1 MPATTS
7 NSEYGRREES
17 IGLALA
23 IAVHLG
29 LAGFLLWRPA
39 GKALVTPPERMTV
52 TLSEE
57 LAPTSTSPE
66 PNAQAAPDAAP
77 EIGEAAPAPEP
88 QPVAKAEPEALPPPP
103 VPKPVAKPQ
112 PRPEPHPIPKPAS
125 RAVQRPAPAA
135 RPSPRAAPRP
145 AQPAPRAAAQPRAT
159 SNAAAARPAQRPS
172 NRPAGASN
180 FADAFK
186 DGVPGAAVK
195 AGASQ
200 NAPAAAIGPD
210 VKASISG
217 AISRQLKPHWT
228 APQGMEA
235 DLLVTRVRFRLAQ
248 DGTLIGQPE
257 VVSQTGVTAA
267 NAAQKARHAEQA
279 IRAVRLAAPFQLPD
293 QYYSVWKSVTTTFDR
308 RLSQ

>member
-88 QPVAKAEPEALPPPP
+88 QPVAKAEPEALHGSGAGF
-103 VPKPVAKPQ
+103 VLTL
-112 PRPEPHPIPKPAS
+112 RN
-125 RAVQRPAPAA
+125 
-135 RPSPRAAPRP
+135 
-145 AQPAPRAAAQPRAT
+145 T
-159 SNAAAARPAQRPS
+159 SIV
-172 NRPAGASN
+172 
-180 FADAFK
+180 F
-186 DGVPGAAVK
+186 AAVLGWAIAEPPTRRQVLGAVLV
-195 AGASQ
+195 AG
-200 NAPAAAIGPD
+200 
-210 VKASISG
+210 G
-217 AISRQLKPHWT
+217 AI
-228 APQGMEA
+228 
-235 DLLVTRVRFRLAQ
+235 LL
-248 DGTLIGQPE
+248 G
-257 VVSQTGVTAA
+257 
-267 NAAQKARHAEQA
+267 
-279 IRAVRLAAPFQLPD
+279 LP
-293 QYYSVWKSVTTTFDR
+293 R
-308 RLSQ
+308 